1 MAKVLHDEQPLNSI
15 LNEDDQTIHLLAK
28 TQSAAPTGPQ
38 TQPQAQGQAQPQAQ
52 PSQQNDPN
60 AQNRNLGAGGMFF
73 RAGGLPDL
81 GGIINGLINTAGN
94 LGGVREYKQE
104 FC

>member
-15 LNEDDQTIHLLAK
+15 VNEDDQTIHLLAK

-38 TQPQAQGQAQPQAQ
+38 TQPQAQGQPQPQGQ

-60 AQNRNLGAGGMFF
+60 AQNRNVGPAGVFF

-81 GGIINGLINTAGN
+81 GGIINGLISGATG
-94 LGGVREYKQE
+94 LGGVREY
-104 FC
+104 